1 MKKVIYIVLMVVV
14 IVTTGVLIVKL
25 NMTDTKKEETE
36 KEECNSITGGGFDI
50 IFNTN
55 SDIVLNSMHVCIAC
69 PPNTYL
75 DLPVPTKEGY
85 IFDGWY
91 YDVNL
96 TEKVTALNTIDITP
110 VPIKTNDCIT
120 GYTNITLYAKW
131 NTIDKQ

>member
-1 MKKVIYIVLMVVV
+1 MKKVIYIGLMILV

-25 NMTDTKKEETE
+25 NITDNNEDEI
-36 KEECNSITGGGFDI
+36 KEECQSITGGGFDI

-55 SDIVLNSMHVCIAC
+55 SDVALDTMHVCIAC

-85 IFDGWY
+85 VFDGWY

-96 TEKVTALNTIDITP
+96 TKKVEVLNTIDITP
-110 VPIKTNDCIT
+110 IPTKQDDCIT